1 MTPKHRSHTP
11 RIVLTGW
18 NRIPKR
24 YEPLPGQLNLFD
36 LVAISS
42 FEPYR
47 IADPPPPA
55 DQPELF
61 DTGQDLPGTAERGQR
76 IIWDVV

>member
-1 MTPKHRSHTP
+1 MTSKNRSNTP
-11 RIVLTGW
+11 PIDLTGW

-36 LVAISS
+36 LDAISS
-42 FEPYR
+42 FKPYR
-47 IADPPPPA
+47 IADPPLPA

-61 DTGQDLPGTAERGQR
+61 DTGHGLPGTAERGQR